1 MLNKVNEDNNWE
13 TKLIHKRFG
22 RDSNFVHDP
31 SDADSHY
38 TWKFFVNFLDKLYKD
53 IARTKTDEEIAE
65 LTLSDKL
72 NYMDLYL
79 PRERFLHISK
89 LVEADQRYP
98 NIEYMLINPK
108 VGPVYH
114 GDYVE
119 R

>member
-1 MLNKVNEDNNWE
+1 MSNKVNEDNDWK
-13 TKLIHKRFG
+13 TKLIHKRLG
-22 RDSNFVHDP
+22 RDSNFVHVP

-38 TWKFFVNFLDKLYKD
+38 TWKFFVNFPDKLYKD

-79 PRERFLHISK
+79 PRDRFLHISEH
-89 LVEADQRYP
+89 VEADQRYP

-114 GDYVE
+114 GDYVD

>member
-1 MLNKVNEDNNWE
+1 MLNKTNKDNGWKA
-13 TKLIHKRFG
+13 KLIHKRLG

-38 TWKFFVNFLDKLYKD
+38 TWKFFVNFPEKLYKD
-53 IARTKTDEEIAE
+53 IVRTKTDEEIAE
-65 LTLSDKL
+65 LTLSYKL
-72 NYMDLYL
+72 NYMDLHL
-79 PRERFLHISK
+79 PRDRFLHITD
-89 LVEADQRYP
+89 LEEADQRYP
-98 NIEYMLINPK
+98 QNESMLINPR

>member
-1 MLNKVNEDNNWE
+1 MLDKANKDNNLK
-13 TKLIHKRFG
+13 TKLIHKRLG

-38 TWKFFVNFLDKLYKD
+38 TWKFFVNFPDKLYKD
-53 IARTKTDEEIAE
+53 IVQTKTDEEIAE

-72 NYMDLYL
+72 NYIDLHL
-79 PRERFLHISK
+79 PIERFLRISE
-89 LVEADQRYP
+89 LVEADRRYP
-98 NIEYMLINPK
+98 NIEYMLINPR
-108 VGPVYH
+108 VGLVYH

>member
-1 MLNKVNEDNNWE
+1 MLNKVKKDNDWK
-13 TKLIHKRFG
+13 TRLILKRLG

-31 SDADSHY
+31 LDADSHY
-38 TWKFFVNFLDKLYKD
+38 TWKFFVNFPDKLYKD
-53 IARTKTDEEIAE
+53 IVRTKTDEEIAE

-72 NYMDLYL
+72 NYMDLHL
-79 PRERFLHISK
+79 PKERFLRIAE
-89 LVEADQRYP
+89 LVDNDPRYP
-98 NIEYMLINPK
+98 NIEYMLINPR

>member
-1 MLNKVNEDNNWE
+1 MLNKANKDNDWK
-13 TKLIHKRFG
+13 TKLIRKRLG
-22 RDSNFVHDP
+22 PDSNFVHDP
-31 SDADSHY
+31 SDPDSHY
-38 TWKFFVNFLDKLYKD
+38 TWKFFVNFPDKLYKD
-53 IARTKTDEEIAE
+53 IVRTKTDEEIAE

-79 PRERFLHISK
+79 PKERFLRIAE
-89 LVEADQRYP
+89 LVDKDPRYP
-98 NIEYMLINPK
+98 NIEYMLINPR